1 MMVSGHSENSKIYH
15 ILSTIDWAVA
25 QAEGVYR
32 PPCLESEGF
41 IHCSTGGQVLRTAN
55 LYYAGR
61 DDLLIL
67 CIAVD
72 RVQADIHY
80 EDSVGAG
87 MDFPHIYGPL
97 NLDAVEKVLR
107 LEIGPSGKFY
117 FASIS

>member
-1 MMVSGHSENSKIYH
+1 MSENSENNGIYH
-15 ILSTIDWAVA
+15 ILSKADWAAA
-25 QAEGVYR
+25 QAEGVYS
-32 PPCLESEGF
+32 PASLDLEEF
-41 IHCSTGGQVLRTAN
+41 IHCSTGWQVLRTAN

-107 LEIGPSGKFY
+107 LEIGPSGNF
-117 FASIS
+117 ILPL